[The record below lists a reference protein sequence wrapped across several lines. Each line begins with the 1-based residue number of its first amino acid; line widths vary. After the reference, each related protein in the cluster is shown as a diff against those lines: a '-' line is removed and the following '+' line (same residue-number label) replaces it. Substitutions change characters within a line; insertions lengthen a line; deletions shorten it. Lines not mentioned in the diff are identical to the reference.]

1 MQSAGEHG
9 TLYQLRY
16 KLNRTNV
23 VKDPMNDFNACDDF
37 FDVVISG
44 HIIAV
49 QNLWMCSDDRTSA
62 LDKSM
67 QGTV

>member
-1 MQSAGEHG
+1 MNHS
-9 TLYQLRY
+9 
-16 KLNRTNV
+16 NV

-49 QNLWMCSDDRTSA
+49 QNLWMCSEDDRRSA